1 MDSDLR
7 RLKSICKW
15 CNVGTKILSVIIVMC
30 MVASAILMVAVVFNP
45 DILFEGS
52 ITIDGVEGVL
62 TESQFLIYMTLLMFM
77 LLVALAIVMTLG
89 SIFKS
94 IYREYSPFIEEN
106 YRRFRRVA
114 ELVLLTLVFIPIRL
128 TIGESVDVLSDVI
141 STLTVTVLIYVL
153 ALIFHY
159 GQYLQKE
166 SDETL

>member
-15 CNVGTKILSVIIVMC
+15 CNVGTKILSVITVMC
-30 MVASAILMVAVVFNP
+30 MVATAILMVAVVFNP
-45 DILFEGS
+45 DILLEGS

-62 TESQFLIYMTLLMFM
+62 TESQFLIYTTLLMFM
-77 LLVALAIVMTLG
+77 LLVASAIVMTVG

-94 IYREYSPFIEEN
+94 ICREYSPFIEEN

-128 TIGESVDVLSDVI
+128 TIGESVDVLSEVI

-153 ALIFHY
+153 ALIFRY